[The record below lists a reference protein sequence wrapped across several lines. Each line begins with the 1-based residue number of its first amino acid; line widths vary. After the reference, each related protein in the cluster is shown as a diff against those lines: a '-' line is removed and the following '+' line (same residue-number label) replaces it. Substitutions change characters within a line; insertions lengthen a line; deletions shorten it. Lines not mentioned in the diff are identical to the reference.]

1 MSSDDVER
9 ARAVLAAATPGPWRE
24 EFPASYG
31 WIISG
36 PEIVPSPD
44 DARDTE
50 LIHDVAR
57 EACPD
62 DARAIILARAT
73 LPALLD
79 VLEAANRRR
88 RTECSDHAVPL
99 AWCEACGAESS
110 ARRLLATAINDA
122 EAQLREALR

>member
-1 MSSDDVER
+1 MLSDDVER
-9 ARAVLAAATPGPWRE
+9 ARAVMAAPRWRHLPEGLPEDMERAIWLAANTM
-24 EFPASYG
+24 
-31 WIISG
+31 
-36 PEIVPSPD
+36 
-44 DARDTE
+44 
-50 LIHDVAR
+50 
-57 EACPD
+57 
-62 DARAIILARAT
+62 
-73 LPALLD
+73 PALLD